1 MHYTLGPTCGAM
13 SVQRRRS
20 VRLLSLARNFGVL
33 VFVLGLASGAAG
45 LLHIRANHCHDSV
58 VGHAAFTRAVIV
70 QNVTKPKLALLLHQ
84 TLPKEPLAGEKL
96 RKALPY

>member
-1 MHYTLGPTCGAM
+1 M
-13 SVQRRRS
+13 SIQRRRR

-33 VFVLGLASGAAG
+33 VFVLGLAGGATG
-45 LLHIRANHCHDSV
+45 LLHVGANHCHNCV

-70 QNVTKPKLALLLHQ
+70 QNVTKPKLALLHQ